1 MSGTLSIS
9 EFNKEI
15 NNNFQECNEQEPNV
29 FRDIISQ
36 YEKVV
41 VKSIVTS
48 FGLDFLLFNDRRGGD
63 VDTIHTARDGSV
75 TDYANKK
82 NQSDYDNH
90 GEYEKKMSGKYHSSE
105 LYKTK
110 NAKVSEA
117 KKNGNLDDAYTGKRV
132 KRNADMDLDH
142 EISAKEIHDDP
153 GRILAELDGIEL
165 ANADSN
171 LNPTDRS
178 INRSMGKKTITEFI
192 DYLEKTKDERANK
205 INELRNKNNLSDK
218 ERKELNKLEK
228 LDEIDINRLKKADK
242 KARAEYEG
250 KINSYYTSK
259 KFMKEVANAS
269 LQNGAKLGLRQ
280 ALGTIFMELWIT
292 IREDMPRVIE
302 KLKDNFEL
310 GKLFHE
316 LGEILKKAFERIKI
330 KYKEVISSFKD
341 GAIAGIL
348 STISSTIIN
357 IFFTTA
363 KFIGRILR
371 TSWASIVEA
380 IKIIVFNPD
389 NLGYG
394 DQIKAVTKIISTCI
408 AVICGSLIEEAITNA
423 IPVIPIVS
431 EVLPTFMGT
440 MVTGIMSVSLIYF
453 IDNSKTVK
461 KIVDFLNQFTDK
473 MELTLQYY
481 KEANRVLNNYVAKL
495 VSIDIESFE
504 KEIENIQEINV
515 MLNNATNEDE
525 LSDTLYKIL
534 SKRGIKLQFTN
545 FEEFDDFMN
554 DKESILII

>member
-1 MSGTLSIS
+1 MSGALSIA

-15 NNNFQECNEQEPNV
+15 NNNFQEYNEQEPNV
-29 FRDIISQ
+29 FRDIISE

-41 VKSIVTS
+41 VKSIITS

-90 GEYEKKMSGKYHSSE
+90 GEYDKKMSGKYHSSE

-205 INELRNKNNLSDK
+205 INELRNKSNLSDK

-228 LDEIDINRLKKADK
+228 LDEIDINKLKKADK

-259 KFMKEVANAS
+259 KFMKDVANAS
-269 LQNGAKLGLRQ
+269 LKSGAKLGLRQ

-302 KLKDNFEL
+302 QLKDNLEL
-310 GKLFHE
+310 GKLFNE

-330 KYKEVISSFKD
+330 RYKEIISSFKD

-348 STISSTIIN
+348 STISATIIN

-380 IKIIVFNPD
+380 IKIIVLNPD

-394 DQIKAVTKIISTCI
+394 DQIKAVTKIVSTCI

-431 EVLPTFMGT
+431 EVLPTFIGT
-440 MVTGIMSVSLIYF
+440 MVTGIMSVSFIYF

-473 MELTLQYY
+473 IELALQYY

-515 MLNNATNEDE
+515 MLNNTTNEDE

-545 FEEFDDFMN
+545 FEEFDDFMK
-554 DKESILII
+554 DKDSILII

>member
-1 MSGTLSIS
+1 MSGALSIS

-15 NNNFQECNEQEPNV
+15 NNNFQEYNEQEPNV
-29 FRDIISQ
+29 FRDIISE

-41 VKSIVTS
+41 VKSIITS

-63 VDTIHTARDGSV
+63 VDTIHTARDGNV

-90 GEYEKKMSGKYHSSE
+90 GEYDKKMSGKYHSSE

-205 INELRNKNNLSDK
+205 INELRNKSNLSDK

-228 LDEIDINRLKKADK
+228 LDEIDINKLKKADK

-259 KFMKEVANAS
+259 KFMKDVANAS
-269 LQNGAKLGLRQ
+269 LKSGAKLGLRQ

-302 KLKDNFEL
+302 QLKDNFEL
-310 GKLFHE
+310 GKLFNE

-330 KYKEVISSFKD
+330 KYKEIISSFKD

-348 STISSTIIN
+348 STISATIIN

-380 IKIIVFNPD
+380 IKIIVLNPD

-394 DQIKAVTKIISTCI
+394 DQIKAVTKIVSTCI

-431 EVLPTFMGT
+431 EVLPTFIGT
-440 MVTGIMSVSLIYF
+440 MVTGIMSVSFIYF

-473 MELTLQYY
+473 IELALQYY

-515 MLNNATNEDE
+515 MLNNTTNEDE

-545 FEEFDDFMN
+545 FEEFDDFMK
-554 DKESILII
+554 DKDSILII

>member
-1 MSGTLSIS
+1 
-9 EFNKEI
+9 
-15 NNNFQECNEQEPNV
+15 
-29 FRDIISQ
+29 
-36 YEKVV
+36 
-41 VKSIVTS
+41 
-48 FGLDFLLFNDRRGGD
+48 
-63 VDTIHTARDGSV
+63 
-75 TDYANKK
+75 
-82 NQSDYDNH
+82 
-90 GEYEKKMSGKYHSSE
+90 
-105 LYKTK
+105 
-110 NAKVSEA
+110 
-117 KKNGNLDDAYTGKRV
+117 
-132 KRNADMDLDH
+132 
-142 EISAKEIHDDP
+142 
-153 GRILAELDGIEL
+153 
-165 ANADSN
+165 
-171 LNPTDRS
+171 
-178 INRSMGKKTITEFI
+178 MGKKTITEFI

-205 INELRNKNNLSDK
+205 INELRNKSNLSDK

-228 LDEIDINRLKKADK
+228 LDEIDINKLKKADK

-259 KFMKEVANAS
+259 KFMKDVANAS
-269 LQNGAKLGLRQ
+269 LKSGAKLGLRQ

-302 KLKDNFEL
+302 QLKDNFEL
-310 GKLFHE
+310 GKLFNE

-330 KYKEVISSFKD
+330 KYKEIISSFKD

-348 STISSTIIN
+348 STISATIIN

-380 IKIIVFNPD
+380 IKIIVLNPD

-394 DQIKAVTKIISTCI
+394 DQIKAVTKIVSTCI

-431 EVLPTFMGT
+431 EVLPTFIGT
-440 MVTGIMSVSLIYF
+440 MVTGIMSVSFIYF

-473 MELTLQYY
+473 IELALQYY

-515 MLNNATNEDE
+515 MLNNTTNEDE

-545 FEEFDDFMN
+545 FEEFDDFMK
-554 DKESILII
+554 DKDSILII